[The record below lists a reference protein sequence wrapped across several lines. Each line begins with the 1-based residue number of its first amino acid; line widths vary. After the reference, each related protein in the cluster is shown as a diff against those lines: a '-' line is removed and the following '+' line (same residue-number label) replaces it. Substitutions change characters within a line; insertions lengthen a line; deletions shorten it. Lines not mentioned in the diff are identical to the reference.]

1 MITNK
6 HGILIF
12 ALLPFFPWK
21 LVEVV
26 LNWALIKIFIQY
38 EPLVARDLIFI
49 QWLSL
54 DKDVRVSV
62 VDCEIEVSFT

>member
-54 DKDVRVSV
+54 GKDLRG
-62 VDCEIEVSFT
+62 VDCEIEVSCS

>member
-26 LNWALIKIFIQY
+26 LNWALIKTFIQY

-54 DKDVRVSV
+54 GKELRG
-62 VDCEIEVSFT
+62 VDCEIEVSCS